1 MTEMPWTPSIFLD
14 KVQGLQPPH
23 RDDHRPLQQVQQ
35 TAQICAR
42 RRHDSGFVSLLKKE
56 RGTQRSVRNNVLLPP
71 LKSIARYQRRTKK
84 HTESEI
90 LHNALWR

>member
-1 MTEMPWTPSIFLD
+1 
-14 KVQGLQPPH
+14 
-23 RDDHRPLQQVQQ
+23 VQQ